1 MGAGGVSRGSQTPP
15 HLTHPP
21 QPPSSPPPF
30 FRNLPPPMPLDPPDP
45 ILYVRAPLMTAE
57 AGIALCRAIV
67 AAAPKDLSAPLQK
80 AVKKIADAADQAQA
94 ALALRQK
101 VLGNVSEED
110 ARLVDQAGDA
120 SWGALR
126 MRLLAY
132 AELPESKYPDARRAA
147 DLVVILF
154 GPDGLS
160 FLKEAY
166 PVQWST
172 ADTILER
179 IDDEGLQK
187 DIDRIAGKEF
197 LANVR
202 AQHQAYGAMVQGILL
217 REQVETVNL
226 ADHVRAMGR
235 AIAEYATRV
244 CATVDEDDVD
254 SISSARL
261 ALRPLDS
268 YREAASRRGSTS
280 ASSQE
285 APSGPT
291 TG

>member
-1 MGAGGVSRGSQTPP
+1 
-15 HLTHPP
+15 L
-21 QPPSSPPPF
+21 
-30 FRNLPPPMPLDPPDP
+30 LDPPDP
-45 ILYVRAPLMTAE
+45 ILYVRAPLMNAE

-67 AAAPKDLSAPLQK
+67 AAAPKDAPAPLKK
-80 AVKKIADAADQAQA
+80 AVKKISDAADKAQA

-101 VLGNVSEED
+101 ALGKVSEDD

-126 MRLLAY
+126 MRLLGY
-132 AELPESKYPDARRAA
+132 AELPEAKYPDAKRAA
-147 DLVVILF
+147 DLVVNLF

-160 FLKEAY
+160 FLKETY

-172 ADTILER
+172 ADTILKR

-187 DIDRIAGKEF
+187 DIDRIAGKDF

-202 AQHQAYGAMVQGILL
+202 AQHQAYGAMVQSVLL
-217 REQVETVNL
+217 REQIETVNL

-235 AIAEYATRV
+235 AIAEYSTRV
-244 CATVDEDDVD
+244 CAIVDEDDPD

-261 ALRPLDS
+261 ALRPLDT
-268 YREAASRRGSTS
+268 YREIVSRRGSTIT
-280 ASSQE
+280 SSQE
-285 APSGPT
+285 APSAPPASQPG
-291 TG
+291 

>member
-1 MGAGGVSRGSQTPP
+1 
-15 HLTHPP
+15 
-21 QPPSSPPPF
+21 
-30 FRNLPPPMPLDPPDP
+30 MPLDPPDP
-45 ILYVRAPLMTAE
+45 ILYVRAPLMSAE

-67 AAAPKDLSAPLQK
+67 AAAPKDSSAPLKK
-80 AVKKIADAADQAQA
+80 AAKKVSDAADKAQA

-101 VLGNVSEED
+101 ALGKVSEED

-126 MRLLAY
+126 MRLLGY
-132 AELPESKYPDARRAA
+132 AELPGTKYPDAKRATE
-147 DLVVILF
+147 LVITLF

-160 FLKEAY
+160 FLKETY

-172 ADTILER
+172 ADTILKR

-187 DIDRIAGKEF
+187 DLDRIAGKEF

-202 AQHQAYGAMVQGILL
+202 AQHQAYGAMVQSILL
-217 REQVETVNL
+217 REQSETVNL

-235 AIAEYATRV
+235 AIAEYSTKV
-244 CATVDEDDVD
+244 CATVDEDDSD

-261 ALRPLDS
+261 ALRPLDA
-268 YREAASRRGSTS
+268 YREAASRRGSTLPN
-280 ASSQE
+280 SQE
-285 APSGPT
+285 APSST
-291 TG
+291 TPSQPG